1 MQFADEMNPDDHTI
15 RETVLSL
22 VAQRGTGR
30 TICPSEVAR
39 AVKPDDWRPLMP
51 AVRRVAGLLVAEQ
64 RITVTQRGKPVDPEE
79 ARGPIRIG
87 LRP

>member
-1 MQFADEMNPDDHTI
+1 MNPDDQII

-22 VAQRGTGR
+22 VAQRGPGR

-39 AVKPDDWRPLMP
+39 AVNPDDWRPLMP
-51 AVRRVAGLLVAEQ
+51 EVRRVAGLLVAEE
-64 RITVTQRGKPVDPEE
+64 RITVTQRGIPVDPEQ

-87 LRP
+87 LRLKSS